1 MSFTLQLSDSTE
13 IHVDARIRIVAEA
26 PPPPGPFVRLTT
38 RFEGITTKHIGAT
51 DMAYTLRNDQQI
63 GLAIAYVDADGNPA
77 AIDGEVSWSSSD
89 ENVARVDP
97 TSGDEVTLI
106 AENNGTCQIRAE
118 ADADLGSGVR
128 SLITL
133 LDVEVVSGE
142 AVAGV
147 ITPVGEPMPKP

>member
-1 MSFTLQLSDSTE
+1 
-13 IHVDARIRIVAEA
+13 
-26 PPPPGPFVRLTT
+26 
-38 RFEGITTKHIGAT
+38 
-51 DMAYTLRNDQQI
+51 MAYTLRNDQQI